1 MWKNSIAKYRGL
13 FISTTA
19 FFVFFLLYLLVNN
32 IIQRNSVVAM
42 EYVNVVQ
49 TLQRNVNQD
58 GLSKSIID
66 EVDVIKN
73 GGRTI
78 LNGASSERAIII
90 PSIKQHLSPVDYD
103 MTPMLSA
110 LNAGNVVKVQASIL
124 TLHKLVLDKKN
135 RSIKLSKTLSVI
147 AAILTVL
154 LYFLVIVQFV
164 LRLSKTDV
172 SEVQSRQET
181 DSIMSTISE
190 GIFLLDKKL
199 SIGAE
204 QSSSLKA
211 MFKSEKDLEGDFLEF
226 ISHYVTQNNVDLA
239 REYLTLLF
247 GDRVKERL
255 VEELNPLKEVEVSL
269 VRRDGSFESHY
280 LDFKFKRVLVDEK
293 ISHLLCSVNNV
304 TKQVL
309 LEQELNATKEA
320 QEAQLDMLKSIL
332 HVDANKLTLFFNQV
346 EASLREV
353 NQTLEVKRKGFSDVE
368 MRNILNKIASNMHK
382 VKGDAAALGLH
393 KFEFS
398 AHDFEDEIDKIK
410 KDNTKITGKEL
421 LPLITLLRMMFSDL
435 DDMKEL
441 VNKFS
446 GLSASFAQTDNTTDD
461 NHSAVVTS
469 AEKMSDISVADTLLQ
484 LTDTVSQ
491 RNDKLVK
498 ANIRGLQSQ
507 NVPKKIVSAVQSIAV
522 QFVRNS
528 IVHGIESKVER
539 QTLSKSEY
547 ATIDV
552 IFTQTSKGYLL
563 TVRDDGCGIDEQAI
577 INKAVD
583 QGIVSTEKAATIP
596 LAKAP
601 IFLFHPGFSSKDEAS
616 VDAGRGF
623 GLDVVKKLVDDM
635 DGKLNV
641 TYEKGQFCQ
650 FRVLFSIG

>member
-1 MWKNSIAKYRGL
+1 MWKESIAKYRGL

-19 FFVFFLLYLLVNN
+19 LFVFFLLYLLVNN
-32 IIQRNSVVAM
+32 VIQRNAILAVEYAHLVQALEQDVAQ
-42 EYVNVVQ
+42 N
-49 TLQRNVNQD
+49 
-58 GLSKSIID
+58 GLSKRILE
-66 EVDVIKN
+66 EVYVFQN
-73 GGRTI
+73 GGQSSLNTLASQNITI
-78 LNGASSERAIII
+78 PPIAD
-90 PSIKQHLSPVDYD
+90 HLSPVNY
-103 MTPMLSA
+103 TIAPVLTA
-110 LNAGNVVKVQASIL
+110 LNTDSLSQAKSSL
-124 TLHKLVLDKKN
+124 RSLSKLVLEKKA
-135 RSIKLSKTLSVI
+135 RSVKLSEILSII
-147 AAILTVL
+147 AAMLTIF
-154 LYFLVIVQFV
+154 LYFMVIVQFV

-172 SEVQSRQET
+172 SAVQSRQET

-332 HVDANKLTLFFNQV
+332 HVDANKLTLFFDQV
-346 EASLREV
+346 ESSLREV
-353 NQTLEVKRKGFSDVE
+353 NQTLEVKRKGFSDAE
-368 MRNILNKIASNMHK
+368 MRKILNKIASNMHK

-446 GLSASFAQTDNTTDD
+446 GLSASFAQTENTI
-461 NHSAVVTS
+461 
-469 AEKMSDISVADTLLQ
+469 AESGEHMSDINVTDTLLQ
-484 LTDTVSQ
+484 LVDAVSE
-491 RNDKLVK
+491 RNERLVK
-498 ANIRGLQSQ
+498 TNIRGLQSQ
-507 NVPKKIVSAVQSIAV
+507 NVPEKLVSAVQSIAV

-528 IVHGIESKVER
+528 IVHGIESKTER

-552 IFTQTSKGYLL
+552 IFSHTTKGYLL
-563 TVRDDGCGIDEQAI
+563 TVRDDGRGIDEKAI
-577 INKAVD
+577 INKAIN
-583 QGIVSTEKAATIP
+583 QGIISAEKAETIP